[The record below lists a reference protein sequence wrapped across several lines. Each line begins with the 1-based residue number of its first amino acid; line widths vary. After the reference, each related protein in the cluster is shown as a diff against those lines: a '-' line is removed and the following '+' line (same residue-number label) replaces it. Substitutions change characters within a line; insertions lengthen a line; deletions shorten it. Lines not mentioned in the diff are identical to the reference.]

1 MFNMNKHL
9 GGIANGSGILLRVFI
24 SSGTL
29 LFSTPFAMAEE
40 ATAEA
45 AGSETTAPSGMI
57 GALFGY
63 DVNSVPVLKSLGVTV
78 GAWFAAGVT
87 YNPDI
92 PGDEFNGLTTFADR
106 ANTIMPNQFNLYFE
120 RATNKEGGQF
130 DLGFRADLMIGSD
143 ARFTQATGL
152 DDQVVQDPFDGGPRF
167 FDFAAPQLYVEMF
180 MPVGNGLSAKIGH
193 FYTPIGYEVV
203 PATGNFFY
211 THAYTMQYAEPF
223 THTGVLFSYPL
234 TGNFTLM
241 AGAVNGWDNWD
252 VNPERFSGLG
262 GLTWTSDSGATS
274 ATITGISGDDKL
286 SGEDR
291 SLYSIVISHQLV
303 EHLTWVLQHDNG
315 AVQDSDSRGTGEARW
330 YGINSY
336 LFYDVND
343 SLRAGLRGEWF
354 HDDEGFQVAPVGFG
368 NRAGPGFGTG
378 ASYYAITAGLN
389 WKPYTWL
396 VVRPEVRYDWAD
408 LSAPPGRSEP
418 FDGGTDE
425 EQLLFATDFVITF

>member
-1 MFNMNKHL
+1 MKSAYYIAITLL
-9 GGIANGSGILLRVFI
+9 GGASMAYAQEEE
-24 SSGTL
+24 
-29 LFSTPFAMAEE
+29 STV
-40 ATAEA
+40 EA

-63 DVNSVPVLKSLGVTV
+63 DINSVPVLKSLGVTV

-92 PGDEFNGLTTFADR
+92 PDDEFNGLTTFADR

-130 DLGFRADLMIGSD
+130 DLGFRVDLMIGSD
-143 ARFTQATGL
+143 ARFTQAAGL
-152 DDQVVQDPFDGGPRF
+152 DDQVVQDPLDGGPRF

-211 THAYTMQYAEPF
+211 THSYAMQYAEPF

-234 TGNFTLM
+234 TGNFTLT

-286 SGEDR
+286 SGENR

-315 AVQDSDSRGTGEARW
+315 AVKDSDSRGTGEARW

-368 NRAGPGFGTG
+368 NRALAPTDPDDPDPPATG

-408 LSAPPGRSEP
+408 LSAPPGRLEP

-425 EQLLFATDFVITF
+425 EQLLFATDFVVTF